1 MNIVQR
7 ESSCMMQT
15 FPAGRINSQLPIRN
29 KGAKRTNVDKTQLI
43 FRINRVVRAIEATS
57 GLDELDI
64 SARAI
69 LSFIGEAEAEQR
81 ALNVSD
87 VVKGPG
93 FGTAPTVYSRLAE
106 LEKAGWIKCVP
117 DPRDGRAKQVLL
129 TALARRTYAKM
140 SSEAQKLVSSQKA

>member
-1 MNIVQR
+1 MEKN
-7 ESSCMMQT
+7 
-15 FPAGRINSQLPIRN
+15 
-29 KGAKRTNVDKTQLI
+29 QLI
-43 FRINRVVRAIEATS
+43 FRINRIVRAIEATS

-106 LEKAGWIKCVP
+106 LEMAGWIRSVP
-117 DPRDGRAKQVLL
+117 DPRDGRAKQVQL
-129 TALARRTYAKM
+129 TPLARRTFAKM
-140 SSEAQKLVSSQKA
+140 SNEAHKLFGVQRA

>member
-1 MNIVQR
+1 MTERV
-7 ESSCMMQT
+7 
-15 FPAGRINSQLPIRN
+15 
-29 KGAKRTNVDKTQLI
+29 KRVDKNQLI
-43 FRINRVVRAIEATS
+43 FRINRIVRAIEATS

-81 ALNVSD
+81 TLNVSD

-93 FGTAPTVYSRLAE
+93 FGTAPTVYARLAE
-106 LEKAGWIKCVP
+106 LENAGWIKSIP

-129 TALARRTYAKM
+129 TPLARRTYAKM
-140 SSEAQKLVSSQKA
+140 SSEAQKIVAPQKA

>member
-1 MNIVQR
+1 
-7 ESSCMMQT
+7 MQSFLIIT
-15 FPAGRINSQLPIRN
+15 VAGATADRKH
-29 KGAKRTNVDKTQLI
+29 KGACEVRGKNQLI
-43 FRINRVVRAIEATS
+43 FRINRLVRAIEATS

-81 ALNVSD
+81 TLNVSD

-93 FGTAPTVYSRLAE
+93 FGTAPTVYARLSE
-106 LEKAGWIKCVP
+106 LEKAGWIKCSP

-129 TALARRTYAKM
+129 TPLARRTFAKM
-140 SSEAQKLVSSQKA
+140 STEAHKLALGHKA

>member
-1 MNIVQR
+1 M
-7 ESSCMMQT
+7 
-15 FPAGRINSQLPIRN
+15 
-29 KGAKRTNVDKTQLI
+29 DKNQLI

-81 ALNVSD
+81 TLNVSD

-106 LEKAGWIKCVP
+106 LENAGWIKCTP
-117 DPRDGRAKQVLL
+117 DPRDGRAKQVML

-140 SSEAQKLVSSQKA
+140 SNEAQKLAAGQKA

>member
-1 MNIVQR
+1 M
-7 ESSCMMQT
+7 
-15 FPAGRINSQLPIRN
+15 PINLQLPVRCKIWSEHI
-29 KGAKRTNVDKTQLI
+29 TVDKNQLI

-69 LSFIGEAEAEQR
+69 LSFIGEQEAEHR
-81 ALNVSD
+81 TLNVSD

-106 LEKAGWIKCVP
+106 LEKAGWIKCKH
-117 DPRDGRAKQVLL
+117 DPRDGRAKQVIL
-129 TALARRTYAKM
+129 TTTARRTFAKM
-140 SSEAQKLVSSQKA
+140 SSEAQKLVTAQRA

>member
-1 MNIVQR
+1 MVFAKQEND
-7 ESSCMMQT
+7 
-15 FPAGRINSQLPIRN
+15 NSPSEADGSEQS
-29 KGAKRTNVDKTQLI
+29 TVDKNQLI
-43 FRINRVVRAIEATS
+43 FRINRVVRSIEATS

-81 ALNVSD
+81 TLNVSD

-106 LEKAGWIKCVP
+106 LEKAGWIKSTP

-129 TALARRTYAKM
+129 TARARRIYSKM
-140 SSEAQKLVSSQKA
+140 SSETQKLLSGQRA

>member
-1 MNIVQR
+1 MKSVP
-7 ESSCMMQT
+7 
-15 FPAGRINSQLPIRN
+15 PAVSNCNSLTDPNGSERS
-29 KGAKRTNVDKTQLI
+29 TVDKNQLI

-69 LSFIGEAEAEQR
+69 LSFVGEAEAEQR

-106 LEKAGWIKCVP
+106 LEKAGWIKCIP

-129 TALARRTYAKM
+129 TPLARRTYAKM
-140 SSEAQKLVSSQKA
+140 SSEAHKIMTAQRA

>member
-1 MNIVQR
+1 MCKTICNLR
-7 ESSCMMQT
+7 SEPKESEQST
-15 FPAGRINSQLPIRN
+15 
-29 KGAKRTNVDKTQLI
+29 VDKNQLI

-69 LSFIGEAEAEQR
+69 LSFVGEAEAEQR
-81 ALNVSD
+81 TLNVSD

-106 LEKAGWIKCVP
+106 LENAGWIKCTP
-117 DPRDGRAKQVLL
+117 DPRDGRAKHVML
-129 TALARRTYAKM
+129 TTLARRTYAKM
-140 SSEAQKLVSSQKA
+140 SSEAQKLAAGQKA

>member
-1 MNIVQR
+1 M
-7 ESSCMMQT
+7 EKS
-15 FPAGRINSQLPIRN
+15 
-29 KGAKRTNVDKTQLI
+29 QLI
-43 FRINRVVRAIEATS
+43 FRINRLVRVIEASS

-64 SARAI
+64 SARSI

-81 ALNVSD
+81 TLNVSD

-106 LEKAGWIKCVP
+106 LESAGWIKCIP

-129 TALARRTYAKM
+129 TPLARRTFAKM
-140 SSEAQKLVSSQKA
+140 SAEALKLTAPQKA

>member
-1 MNIVQR
+1 M
-7 ESSCMMQT
+7 
-15 FPAGRINSQLPIRN
+15 
-29 KGAKRTNVDKTQLI
+29 DKSQLI
-43 FRINRVVRAIEATS
+43 FRINRIVRAIEATS

-81 ALNVSD
+81 SLNVSD

-93 FGTAPTVYSRLAE
+93 FGTAPTVYARLAE
-106 LEKAGWIKCVP
+106 LERAGWIKCIP

-129 TALARRTYAKM
+129 TPLARRTYAKM
-140 SSEAQKLVSSQKA
+140 SNEAHKIVAAQRA

>member
-1 MNIVQR
+1 M
-7 ESSCMMQT
+7 
-15 FPAGRINSQLPIRN
+15 
-29 KGAKRTNVDKTQLI
+29 DKNQLI
-43 FRINRVVRAIEATS
+43 FRINRVVRSIEATS
-57 GLDELDI
+57 GLGELDI

-81 ALNVSD
+81 TLNVSD

-106 LEKAGWIKCVP
+106 LEKTGWIKCIP

-129 TALARRTYAKM
+129 TPQSRRTFARM
-140 SSEAQKLVSSQKA
+140 STEARKLFAGQRAS

>member
-1 MNIVQR
+1 MGILQSFPDVQSIQPSV
-7 ESSCMMQT
+7 ETLGSD
-15 FPAGRINSQLPIRN
+15 PI
-29 KGAKRTNVDKTQLI
+29 TVDKNQLI

-69 LSFIGEAEAEQR
+69 LSFIGEAEAEER
-81 ALNVSD
+81 TLNVSD

-93 FGTAPTVYSRLAE
+93 FGTAPTVYSRLGE
-106 LEKAGWIKCVP
+106 LEKAGWIKCIP

-140 SSEAQKLVSSQKA
+140 SNEAHKLAAGQKA

>member
-1 MNIVQR
+1 MCKTICNLR
-7 ESSCMMQT
+7 SEPKESEQST
-15 FPAGRINSQLPIRN
+15 
-29 KGAKRTNVDKTQLI
+29 VDKNHLI

-69 LSFIGEAEAEQR
+69 LSFVGEAEAEQR
-81 ALNVSD
+81 TLNVSD

-106 LEKAGWIKCVP
+106 LENAGWIKCTP
-117 DPRDGRAKQVLL
+117 DPRDGRAKHVML
-129 TALARRTYAKM
+129 TTLARRTYAKM
-140 SSEAQKLVSSQKA
+140 SSEAQKLAAGQKA